1 MPFVTGVIPSI
12 LVAAMETSLRPA
24 TSADREAIW
33 QIFRAVIEPGD
44 TFAFD
49 PAMSRE
55 DGLAFWLQPAA
66 HVYVAERGGAVIGS
80 YFIRPNQPGLG
91 AHVANAGYM
100 VAPSA
105 RGTGV
110 GRAMGEHSLVEARRL
125 GFRAMQFNFVVSTNE
140 SAVKLWQRLGFAIV
154 ATLPE
159 AFRHKSRGYVDA
171 YVMYRSLLD
180 G

>member
-1 MPFVTGVIPSI
+1 MKTVIRS
-12 LVAAMETSLRPA
+12 AA
-24 TSADREAIW
+24 SADHEAIW

-55 DGLAFWLQPAA
+55 AGIAFWLQPSA
-66 HVYVAERGGAVIGS
+66 HVYVAERGAEVIGS
-80 YFIRPNQPGLG
+80 YFVRPNQPGLG
-91 AHVANAGYM
+91 AHVSNAGYM

-105 RGTGV
+105 RGLGV

-140 SAVKLWQRLGFAIV
+140 PAVKLWQQLGFAIV
-154 ATLPE
+154 ATLPG
-159 AFRHKSRGYVDA
+159 AFRHKTRGYVDA

-180 G
+180 E